1 MKPFYFLVFTA
12 LLNATCVLSQTPYS
26 ESYPRILTQYG
37 VVLEP
42 SYKDETK
49 TATLEVSKNEG
60 IIEFFAVFN
69 GQVIDIV
76 STCFEDD
83 ILTIELPYWVVG
95 TVELYA
101 RTEDEEFYIGSVELE

>member
-1 MKPFYFLVFTA
+1 MKTLLTFTFTFLLGINSTLAQPKGHIGNPHIV
-12 LLNATCVLSQTPYS
+12 
-26 ESYPRILTQYG
+26 TQDG
-37 VVLEP
+37 AVLEP
-42 SYKDETK
+42 SYEQTSKI
-49 TATLEVSKNEG
+49 ATLEVSENAG
-60 IIEFFAVFN
+60 IIEFIAVFN

>member
-1 MKPFYFLVFTA
+1 MKPLLLFTFTV
-12 LLNATCVLSQTPYS
+12 LLGINSTLAQTKG
-26 ESYPRILTQYG
+26 SYEIPRIVTNDG
-37 VVLEP
+37 AVLLPDYEQN
-42 SYKDETK
+42 TK
-49 TATLEVSKNEG
+49 TATLEVSENEG
-60 IIEFFAVFN
+60 IIEFIAVFD

-83 ILTIELPYWVVG
+83 VLTIELPSWVVG